1 MRAWGQMDIG
11 DVIICIGRNDA
22 RVGAGNR
29 AGMRPSASG
38 GDDAQ
43 RIMNRLRE
51 SAGAMY
57 TSPVAEIG
65 ANHESLE
72 GISRAM
78 YASPVAEIGAIV
90 ASSLEF
96 RVI

>member
-1 MRAWGQMDIG
+1 
-11 DVIICIGRNDA
+11 
-22 RVGAGNR
+22 
-29 AGMRPSASG
+29 
-38 GDDAQ
+38 
-43 RIMNRLRE
+43 
-51 SAGAMY
+51 MY
-57 TSPVAEIG
+57 ASPVAEIG

-78 YASPVAEIGAIV
+78 YASPEAEIGAIV